1 MSLADEGLLRN
12 QGRWVVLGMFS
23 SVCSQRP
30 GYVLTMSAQ
39 ISEREVVEGMP
50 GNNEGRLPWD
60 SHAG

>member
-1 MSLADEGLLRN
+1 MGDYFTLSNTFSFSLSGYELADEGLLRN

-39 ISEREVVEGMP
+39 IK
-50 GNNEGRLPWD
+50 
-60 SHAG
+60 